1 MTDERRPDIRDVQ
14 RRAVYD
20 FNIQH
25 AALARRA
32 QSDAGRWLLTA
43 LLLVHLAGLLLLAG
57 AQGPEALMRTS
68 AQWALIL
75 GAGCALLA
83 GLMAWI
89 NWTATAVVH
98 TEWADVR
105 LLDPDGPDE
114 IEGPRLKKAA
124 ANASYLLAIVFSLLS
139 LFALP
144 LAALLLG

>member
-1 MTDERRPDIRDVQ
+1 MTDERRLDIRDVQ

-68 AQWALIL
+68 AQWAFIL

-83 GLMAWI
+83 GLMA
-89 NWTATAVVH
+89 
-98 TEWADVR
+98 
-105 LLDPDGPDE
+105 
-114 IEGPRLKKAA
+114 
-124 ANASYLLAIVFSLLS
+124 
-139 LFALP
+139 
-144 LAALLLG
+144 